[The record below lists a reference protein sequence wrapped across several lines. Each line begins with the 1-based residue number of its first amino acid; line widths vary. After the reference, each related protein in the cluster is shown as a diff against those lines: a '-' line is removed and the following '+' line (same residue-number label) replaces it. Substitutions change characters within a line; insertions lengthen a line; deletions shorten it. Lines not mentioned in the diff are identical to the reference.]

1 MIDQQRF
8 GQVVLARREEL
19 GLSQRDA
26 WKAGGP
32 SGPVWTE
39 IENASGPV
47 PQQRTLAKLDK
58 ALQWTAGS
66 ARRVLNGGYPTRAV
80 DDHEPELPDMR
91 QEAEIQ
97 RSILDTAKTKF
108 QLGVPLTPVEKRAL
122 QIDLEDRELDTFHER
137 FELLSHDSQ
146 VIVSQKVDELLDEEA
161 QNWVDRFG
169 LPPNEGD
176 EHEEAQQESI
186 ESPRGA
192 TSGGTRRS
200 GAPNTRAAESAAYD
214 PSQYAGTSGTGPKV
228 PLTQSDV
235 DLAQSKKRD
244 RDLQDERDDHDDAAM
259 HRTGRSVRPERGYR
273 TRRKD
278 RNRAKID
285 TTNPLR

>member
-19 GLSQRDA
+19 GLSQRDV

-32 SGPVWTE
+32 SGPVWTG

-66 ARRVLNGGYPTRAV
+66 ARRVLNGGYPTRAE

-97 RSILDTAKTKF
+97 RSILNTAKTKF

-169 LPPNEGD
+169 LPPNKGD

-192 TSGGTRRS
+192 TSSGTSRT
-200 GAPNTRAAESAAYD
+200 GAPIGADTYD
-214 PSQYAGTSGTGPKV
+214 PTQYAGISGTGPKV
-228 PLTQSDV
+228 PLTQSDM

-244 RDLQDERDDHDDAAM
+244 RDLQDERDDHDDAALSEAF
-259 HRTGRSVRPERGYR
+259 GPGPDEP
-273 TRRKD
+273 
-278 RNRAKID
+278 A
-285 TTNPLR
+285 